1 MEENPSELNKNKTI
15 LIYKA
20 TVINQTRS
28 SANQD
33 SRVAIQNNEQNQVVI
48 LHATE
53 LGLLLVNFMHS

>member
-15 LIYKA
+15 LINKA
-20 TVINQTRS
+20 TVINQTRG
-28 SANQD
+28 SANQG

-48 LHATE
+48 LHGTE